1 MSDSYRDKF
10 REESLKRRQKQKKFM
25 LRLLLGVIVLV
36 ILAGIAGV
44 VILTSAPIGDVN
56 LSPTSMADMLQS
68 AWGQGRATSEGL
80 LAV

>member
-1 MSDSYRDKF
+1 
-10 REESLKRRQKQKKFM
+10 M

-68 AWGQGRATSEGL
+68 SWSQGEATSEDL